1 MYHAHI
7 KCPRKPPK
15 RLGKTPKIHMELQDD
30 PIGLNDIV
38 VGVTS
43 AKPTTRPSMSSRFF
57 SLFSRKKVH
66 FEANG
71 RKKRKTNKRK

>member
-7 KCPRKPPK
+7 KCPRASK
-15 RLGKTPKIHMELQDD
+15 RLRKTPKIHMELPDD
-30 PIGLNDIV
+30 SIGLNEIV

-43 AKPTTRPSMSSRFF
+43 TKPTSIRSRFF
-57 SLFSRKKVH
+57 SLFSRKKIH

-71 RKKRKTNKRK
+71 RKKHKTNKRK